1 MEKINYSQSAGAAAN
16 RFLLEYHL
24 TLEQLTE
31 PQQKQVVGYLRA
43 KKWWPWTMIVFL
55 AAMIVF
61 GYGVWVKYNQMQ
73 EFVGKAVVLSNSGT
87 EIDLQKVSG
96 FSLEQG
102 FNIGVLAV
110 TAVYM
115 ILFVIFVPI
124 NIRGQKRA
132 LDAFLP
138 SITSKPVDGSDKQK

>member
-1 MEKINYSQSAGAAAN
+1 MTSAKCSKVTEAAAN
-16 RFLLEYHL
+16 RFLSEYHL
-24 TLEQLTE
+24 TFEQLTAA
-31 PQQKQVVGYLRA
+31 QQKQVVIYIRA
-43 KKWWPWTMIVFL
+43 KKWWPWTVIVFL
-55 AAMIVF
+55 AVMIIF

-73 EFVGKAVVLSNSGT
+73 EFLGKAVVLSNSGT
-87 EIDLQKVSG
+87 DIDLQKVSG

-115 ILFVIFVPI
+115 ILFVIFVPK
-124 NIRGQKRA
+124 NIRGQKRM

-138 SITSKPVDGSDKQK
+138 SITSKPVDESDKQG

>member
-1 MEKINYSQSAGAAAN
+1 MKKDTYSQSVRVAGD
-16 RFLLEYHL
+16 RFLSAYHL
-24 TLEQLTE
+24 TFEQLTE
-31 PQQKQVVGYLRA
+31 PQQKQVVVYLRA
-43 KKWWPWTMIVFL
+43 KKWWPVTAVVFL
-55 AAMIVF
+55 AMMIIF
-61 GYGVWVKYNQMQ
+61 GYGVWVKYNHMQ

-87 EIDLQKVSG
+87 DIDLQKVSG

-124 NIRGQKRA
+124 NIHGQKQA

-138 SITSKPVDGSDKQK
+138 SITSKPIDESHK

>member
-1 MEKINYSQSAGAAAN
+1 MSAKYSNVTQAAAN
-16 RFLLEYHL
+16 RFLAEYHL
-24 TLEQLTE
+24 TLEQLTD

-43 KKWWPWTMIVFL
+43 RKWWPWTLIVFL
-55 AAMIVF
+55 AAMIIF

-102 FNIGVLAV
+102 FNIGVLALSV
-110 TAVYM
+110 VYM
-115 ILFVIFVPI
+115 MLYVIFVPV
-124 NIRGQKRA
+124 NIRGQKRS

-138 SITSKPVDGSDKQK
+138 SITSKSIDESHKQS

>member
-1 MEKINYSQSAGAAAN
+1 MTSANYSKVTEAAAN
-16 RFLLEYHL
+16 RFLSEYHL
-24 TLEQLTE
+24 TLERLTE
-31 PQQKQVVGYLRA
+31 PQQKQVVCHLRA
-43 KKWWPWTMIVFL
+43 KKWWPVTVIVFL
-55 AAMIVF
+55 AAMIIF
-61 GYGVWVKYNQMQ
+61 GCGVWVKYNQIQ

-138 SITSKPVDGSDKQK
+138 SITSKPVDGPDKQN